1 VPASVA
7 CAVGRDD
14 PPEMFI
20 ADDIQTLNWVLALRL
35 IARIPGR
42 EIEEKLRVALRSALV
57 DERWGDAV
65 EIWMR
70 VHPGE
75 IDVYPSY
82 DFYLPRDVDLAP
94 EELQF
99 TPLFSD

>member
-1 VPASVA
+1 MPGSVA
-7 CAVGRDD
+7 CAVVHDD

-20 ADDIQTLNWVLALRL
+20 ADDIETLNWVLALHL
-35 IARIPGR
+35 IARIPGH
-42 EIEEKLRVALRSALV
+42 EIADDLRVALRAALV
-57 DERWGDAV
+57 DEQWGDAV
-65 EIWMR
+65 ELWMR

-99 TPLFSD
+99 TPLFTD

>member
-1 VPASVA
+1 MPASVA
-7 CAVGRDD
+7 CAVVRDD

-20 ADDIQTLNWVLALRL
+20 ADDIDTLNWVLALHL
-35 IARIPGR
+35 IARTPGH
-42 EIEEKLRVALRSALV
+42 EIGAELRLELRAALV

-65 EIWMR
+65 ELWLRI
-70 VHPGE
+70 HPGE

-82 DFYLPRDVDLAP
+82 DFYTPRDVDLAA

-99 TPLFSD
+99 TPLFQG

>member
-1 VPASVA
+1 MPNSIS
-7 CAVGRDD
+7 CAVVRDE
-14 PPEMFI
+14 PPEVFV
-20 ADDIQTLNWVLALRL
+20 ADDIDTLNWVLALHL
-35 IARIPGR
+35 IARTPGSEIPEDLGR
-42 EIEEKLRVALRSALV
+42 QLRSALI

-65 EIWMR
+65 ELWLR

-82 DFYLPRDVDLAP
+82 DFFTPRDVDLGP

-99 TPLFSD
+99 TPLFRD

>member
-1 VPASVA
+1 
-7 CAVGRDD
+7 
-14 PPEMFI
+14 MFI
-20 ADDIQTLNWVLALRL
+20 AEDIETLNWVLALKL
-35 IARIPGR
+35 IARTPGN
-42 EIEEKLRVALRSALV
+42 EVPDELRAPLRAALV

-65 EIWMR
+65 ELWMR

-82 DFYLPRDVDLAP
+82 DFFTAEDMDLAA

-99 TPLFSD
+99 TPLFED

>member
-1 VPASVA
+1 
-7 CAVGRDD
+7 
-14 PPEMFI
+14 MFI
-20 ADDIQTLNWVLALRL
+20 AEDLDTLNWVLALKL
-35 IARIPGR
+35 IARIPGKQVSD
-42 EIEEKLRVALRSALV
+42 ELRATLRAAVL

-65 EIWMR
+65 ELWLR

-82 DFYLPRDVDLAP
+82 YLHTASDVDLAA

-99 TPLFSD
+99 TPLFVD